1 MISYFFCGNCQEL
14 STKKK
19 ISRNKVF
26 MAERGKNLQFFPEI
40 FICPR
45 TGSEKKSE
53 KLLGGKWVERK
64 SGFKYRF

>member
-1 MISYFFCGNCQEL
+1 
-14 STKKK
+14 
-19 ISRNKVF
+19 